1 MKHQP
6 FRSLKIATVLGALC
20 LFFPVLIIGLWIH
33 AFNLG
38 TTQTERVEIFTNYFP
53 GFLHGRFTHTLVS
66 MAFCILSIV
75 LCRMGMKLPE
85 KSWRALNSFSLVLAA
100 LILLMNLFEM
110 M

>member
-20 LFFPVLIIGLWIH
+20 LFFPVLIIGLWVH
-33 AFNLG
+33 SFNLG
-38 TTQTERVEIFTNYFP
+38 TTQMERVAIFHHYFP
-53 GFLHGRFTHTLVS
+53 EVVRGRFTLTLIS
-66 MAFCILSIV
+66 MAFCILSLI
-75 LCRMGMKLPE
+75 LGRTGIKLPG
-85 KSWRALNSFSLVLAA
+85 KSWKALNSITLGLAV

>member
-20 LFFPVLIIGLWIH
+20 LFFPVLIIGLWVH
-33 AFNLG
+33 SFNLG
-38 TTQTERVEIFTNYFP
+38 TTQMERVAIFHHYFP
-53 GFLHGRFTHTLVS
+53 DPLQGRFTLTLIS
-66 MAFCILSIV
+66 MAFCILSLI
-75 LCRMGMKLPE
+75 LSRMGIKLPG
-85 KSWRALNSFSLVLAA
+85 KLWKAVNRITFGLGV